1 MNQDQVKY
9 LIDNYKTQGNKA
21 LAINLNTTVDSVRYN
36 LKKHNL
42 QRGPA
47 QLLKMKKQ
55 NNAGHFKLGHK
66 PFGTKY
72 NGYTRTTKD
81 GYLEVRISEGVF
93 KLQHHVNWQLQ
104 NGPIPK
110 GHVLQCIDGNKTNT
124 HHSNWKPT
132 TNSKLILQ
140 NANRPKQSKSLKE
153 KWTLQ
158 FNLSQ
163 LGIKKGFYAPKTKQ
177 INL

>member
-1 MNQDQVKY
+1 MNQEQVKY
-9 LIDNYKTQGNKA
+9 LKENFTTQGNKD
-21 LAINLNTTVDSVRYN
+21 LAISLKTTIDSVRYN
-36 LKKHNL
+36 LRKYNL
-42 QRGPA
+42 KRSPN
-47 QLLKMKKQ
+47 QLLKLKKQ
-55 NNAGHFKLGHK
+55 TNAGQFKVGRK

-81 GYLEVRISEGVF
+81 GYLEVRVSEGVF

-104 NGPIPK
+104 YGPIPS

-124 HHSNWKPT
+124 HHSNWKLT
-132 TNSKLILQ
+132 TNSQLILQ
-140 NANRPKQSKSLKE
+140 NANRKKQSKSLKE

-163 LGIKKGFYAPKTKQ
+163 LGIKKGFYAPRQKQ
-177 INL
+177 N

>member
-55 NNAGHFKLGHK
+55 NCYYIG
-66 PFGTKY
+66 
-72 NGYTRTTKD
+72 R
-81 GYLEVRISEGVF
+81 
-93 KLQHHVNWQLQ
+93 
-104 NGPIPK
+104 
-110 GHVLQCIDGNKTNT
+110 
-124 HHSNWKPT
+124 
-132 TNSKLILQ
+132 
-140 NANRPKQSKSLKE
+140 
-153 KWTLQ
+153 
-158 FNLSQ
+158 
-163 LGIKKGFYAPKTKQ
+163 
-177 INL
+177 